1 MSTTLVLQALIT
13 GLLLGGLYALV
24 SSGLSIIMGVM
35 NIVNFAHGEFLMLA
49 LYLAWGLAVFADF
62 NVYATMLVTIPVLFL
77 FGALVFKGTIER
89 VLQKPILVQIILTLG
104 LSMFLQGLATAL
116 FSADVRSVANP
127 YSQMTLKFAGMFISV
142 PYVIAFVGS
151 CLAFIFLWWVLQKTE
166 MGRSIRA
173 SAQNA
178 GAAQLMGIDIRK
190 TYLLAFGIGSALV
203 GLAASLMIPF
213 YYATPVSGFT
223 LGLFAFFVIVLGG
236 NGSLLGCFLGGLI
249 IGVAESLGAA
259 LLPGS
264 LSRVCVFAVF
274 VAFLMFRPQGIMQRR
289 TT

>member
-151 CLAFIFLWWVLQKTE
+151 CLAFLFLWWVLQKTE

-203 GLAASLMIPF
+203 
-213 YYATPVSGFT
+213 
-223 LGLFAFFVIVLGG
+223 
-236 NGSLLGCFLGGLI
+236 
-249 IGVAESLGAA
+249 
-259 LLPGS
+259 
-264 LSRVCVFAVF
+264 
-274 VAFLMFRPQGIMQRR
+274 
-289 TT
+289 